1 MYMGETVS
9 RPTGEVALL

>member
-9 RPTGEVALL
+9 RPAGEVA